1 MAEVLG
7 HPLLVLALVRAHHV
21 DLRSEAD
28 RARHAAR
35 RRSAA
40 RRGAETP
47 QAERRLRVRLGWLL
61 VQTGLRLVVA
71 DAESFPPLPRGGR
84 S

>member
-28 RARHAAR
+28 R
-35 RRSAA
+35 A